1 MKLYVTALFLS
12 AISFGS
18 HAAFYSGNEILER
31 CSSAENSENHF
42 QKDAFCMG
50 YLVGVYDS
58 YEGITICPGDN
69 ASNITIGQLQL
80 ISVKYM
86 REHPEKL
93 NNSAIDIIERGLN
106 QAFPCKKNNQNS

>member
-1 MKLYVTALFLS
+1 MMFRLIPLAIVFSLLS
-12 AISFGS
+12 FSS
-18 HAAFYSGNEILER
+18 HAGFYSGNEILDR
-31 CSSAENSENHF
+31 CSSDERSDNHF

-58 YEGITICPGDN
+58 YEGITICPGNN
-69 ASNITIGQLQL
+69 ANNITIGQLQL

-93 NNSAIDIIERGLN
+93 NGSAIDLIEQGLN
-106 QAFPCKKNNQNS
+106 QAFPCKNK

>member
-1 MKLYVTALFLS
+1 MMKLYSAALFLS

-18 HAAFYSGNEILER
+18 HAAFFSGNEIFER
-31 CSSAENSENHF
+31 CTSTENSNNHF
-42 QKDAFCMG
+42 QKDAFCIG
-50 YLVGVYDS
+50 YIAGVYES

-69 ASNITIGQLQL
+69 ARNITIGQLQL
-80 ISVKYM
+80 ISIKYM

-106 QAFPCKKNNQNS
+106 QAFPCKKK